1 MQKMKKYEAPFVL
14 AIDIGTSSA
23 RAIVFDARGRRTPAA
38 WAASYEL
45 RTPVK
50 GAGQL
55 DVGEVISA
63 VVKSCRRAVAASKK
77 FRLGNIEAVGLSGFF
92 HSLIAVARDG
102 KALTPVYTWADTR
115 SIPQSLKL
123 RKKLDARAVH
133 ERTGCVLHPVY
144 LPSKIL
150 WLREEHRS
158 IFRKARLFCSM
169 KEYLV
174 FSLFGRTFCDYSVAA
189 GAGLLDIRKKEYDA
203 ELLKAVGVSPGRLS
217 PLRNFNEKL
226 TGLKSE
232 YSKALGLSS
241 GVPWFLGAGDA
252 ACSSIGSGCPDEKQ
266 MALMVGTS
274 GAVRLITSRKN
285 IKVPEG
291 LWCYLVDRDHY
302 LVGGA
307 INNAGLVR
315 TYLKKILSL
324 PPDKELEK
332 ILLRRRPVSDS
343 LTMLPFLVGERSPGW
358 HARALASIEGLDFST
373 SSVDVFQAGLEAV
386 GFRLFTIFELLKKS
400 FPGKKEII
408 VSGGVARSPAWMKIL
423 ANIFGIE
430 LRISPEE
437 EASSRGAAILA
448 LRALGRINGFE
459 VPAGETSRLKTVWPS
474 PSFHSIYMKAFERHI
489 RRYADYIKQLENEN
503 Y

>member
-1 MQKMKKYEAPFVL
+1 MQKMKKYESPFVL
-14 AIDIGTSSA
+14 AVDIGTSSA

-38 WAASYEL
+38 SAASYEL

-63 VVKSCRRAVAASKK
+63 VVKSCRRALAESKK
-77 FRLGNIEAVGLSGFF
+77 FRLGRIEAVGLSGFF
-92 HSLIAVARDG
+92 HSLVAVAEDG
-102 KALTPVYTWADTR
+102 RALTPVYTWADTR

-123 RKKLDARAVH
+123 RKKLNARAVH
-133 ERTGCVLHPVY
+133 ERTGCVLHPIY
-144 LPSKIL
+144 LPSKVL
-150 WLREEHRS
+150 WLREES
-158 IFRKARLFCSM
+158 MSVFRKARLFCSM

-174 FSLFGRTFCDYSVAA
+174 LTLFGRTFCDYSVAA

-203 ELLKAVGVSPGRLS
+203 EVLKAAGVSSERLS

-226 TGLKSE
+226 VGLKSE

-241 GVPWFLGAGDA
+241 DVPWFLGAGDA
-252 ACSSIGSGCPDEKQ
+252 ACSSIGSGCPDERR

-285 IKVPEG
+285 INVPEG

-324 PPDKELEK
+324 PSDIALEK
-332 ILLRRRPVSDS
+332 MLLRRRPVSDS

-358 HARALASIEGLDFST
+358 HARALASIEGLGFST
-373 SSVDVFQAGLEAV
+373 TSVDVFQAGLEAV
-386 GFRLFTIFELLKKS
+386 GFRLFTIFELLRKT
-400 FPGKKEII
+400 FPGKKEIV
-408 VSGGVARSPAWMKIL
+408 VSGGVARSPAWLKIL
-423 ANIFGIE
+423 ANIFGIA
-430 LRISPEE
+430 LKVSPEE

-448 LRALGRINGFE
+448 LRALGYIKGFE
-459 VPAGETSRLKTVWPS
+459 VPGSKVPPLKTVRPS
-474 PSFHSIYMKAFERHI
+474 PSFHSIYMKAFQRHS
-489 RRYADYIKQLENEN
+489 RRCADYIERLENEMH
-503 Y
+503 